1 MAAPQEVEIAGDCWG
16 IWGDGEIGANVSQSL
31 FRNTLIYGIGDV
43 FTKGLS
49 LAAVVVYARILT
61 PEQFGLW
68 NYLLVIGSFF
78 LGISS
83 ILSFGSDSAYTYTF
97 QHAKTDEER
106 QTVTTTAFVIAM
118 IWGGSIVSLAVLSN
132 SIVAPLL
139 FDENISQP
147 FWIIFAFIALVS
159 TINTFISQIL
169 RNSFFAMRYVLWE
182 FIVNSFT
189 VLLTL
194 LGMKWSSTPILGGSL
209 GTLLGGSIALF
220 LRIKYTLPFF
230 NFKLSKL
237 VAKDIFKMG
246 LPFIPAYFAGWLFS
260 FSDRFILGQYSSF
273 HDIAVYSLAASFVTP
288 LYFLQIALGL
298 AWSPYL
304 IHIFT
309 TTPHQLNQII
319 NKMLTLIIMIGC
331 IGVSGLYLF
340 TPYILK
346 FLFSEDFRGTS
357 ELILPLAIGN
367 AFYVTTLVTS
377 SGIVLH
383 KKTVYFPIFMLAV
396 ATIKTIFILFLLP
409 QIGIYSAAVATLIG
423 MALLTFLYALYTQKY
438 IKIHYEFKSSAI
450 FMATTFIVTIL
461 LKSYWDNVS
470 ITGFF
475 VKIIA
480 ILLLALKVFY
490 DTYTTN
496 N

>member
-1 MAAPQEVEIAGDCWG
+1 M
-16 IWGDGEIGANVSQSL
+16 SQSL

-194 LGMKWSSTPILGGSL
+194 LGMKWSSNPILGGSL

-260 FSDRFILGQYSSF
+260 FSDRFILGQKSDF
-273 HDIAVYSLAASFVTP
+273 QDVAVYSLAASFAMP
-288 LYFLQIALGL
+288 LYFVQIAFGL

-304 IHIFT
+304 LRLFT
-309 TTPHQLNQII
+309 SAQQQLNQTL
-319 NKMLTLIIMIGC
+319 NKMLTIIVAIGC
-331 IGVSGLYLF
+331 AGVSGLYLF
-340 TPYILK
+340 TPYVLNL
-346 FLFSEDFRGTS
+346 LFAKDFEEVS
-357 ELILPLAIGN
+357 SLVLPLTLGN
-367 AFYVTTLVTS
+367 AFYITTIITTA
-377 SGIVLH
+377 GIIFH
-383 KKTVYFPIFMLAV
+383 KKTIYFPIFLGCSAVLKIGLSLFFLPYFGVHAV
-396 ATIKTIFILFLLP
+396 AWATCLAFGLLTVVYAITSNQFYKMHYELKNSLALICWFTFFMFLSHEFEENITYNKILLNSLIYIFSLLP
-409 QIGIYSAAVATLIG
+409 AVYLA
-423 MALLTFLYALYTQKY
+423 
-438 IKIHYEFKSSAI
+438 FKL
-450 FMATTFIVTIL
+450 FIQNKNSFT
-461 LKSYWDNVS
+461 S
-470 ITGFF
+470 
-475 VKIIA
+475 
-480 ILLLALKVFY
+480 
-490 DTYTTN
+490 
-496 N
+496 